1 MTLRG
6 DSGVV
11 LSEGRRRHGG
21 KAQGNCDTYMA
32 NFRKAFLLAFTVCAT
47 LTLPGGIHGQT
58 VDGQVEGAPGRML
71 VVLLGDDDQVM
82 TRGVTD
88 NRGVFQMPAPGAGRY
103 RVRVD
108 RVGFESTWSEAF
120 MASPGGRITLSVDMP
135 AVGRDLMSLPSPPVG
150 VCRNPGSAPDRLA
163 AAWAEAE
170 KALRLLQWTEDG
182 AEVVFDALVY
192 QRELEG
198 DGETVSRAEAAVV
211 REGVRRVTQPTNPA
225 DLLDRGFIRE
235 AEDGGYQYFGVTPE
249 VLLASGFLE
258 THCFRLQEGGG
269 ALLGLAFEPLNRRPE
284 SRPDVAGVLWLQAQS
299 GRPVLMEFGYRNV
312 DPTLVPA
319 GASGQTTFAELPDG
333 SWVIPETWLRMPL
346 VQLFENT
353 QTGEERWQLQ
363 GLLENRVRLLRVR
376 EGAEVWSITP
386 ETGAIEGMVMT
397 VTGGAVA
404 GADVSLVG
412 APMRTAS
419 DAGGRYRF
427 DGLLEGT
434 YRVAVEHP
442 SFNNLPLGPPV
453 TSVSVAAGETGS
465 ALLAP
470 PSPEEA
476 AGQLCTGSGLQANAI
491 ITGQLTDLIS
501 GEPLVGIP
509 IAIRFPDPRR
519 DGTPYHE
526 ARTTT
531 GAGGYYL
538 YCDAPEAQ
546 MVRLRPQIPGSGFED
561 DIEFM
566 AGRGVTRRDLQ
577 VRFSTEISSGGM
589 FGLIRENGTR
599 NGIEQAQV
607 RLKDTNLSAMTNR
620 NGFFAFQDIEP
631 GLYVVIVSHLAFEDR
646 EVVVRVDSGAVIQLN
661 VELLTDAI
669 PIEGITVSVMPRRLF
684 SDMVDLQR
692 RMELGF
698 GSFMMREELALR
710 GGTLGTAL
718 QGQMGVQVL
727 NGISRAGERFVV
739 LRSAR
744 DLNQAE
750 TGGAEGLGGAVGAIT
765 FDYCYP
771 AVWIDGRRWSR
782 PKVGGIGHDPV
793 DFSQFITEDIEAIEI
808 YRGAASVP
816 GEFGG
821 GDAACGA
828 VILWTRRGG
837 RTVRGDMG
845 GGPGRSGGS
854 KGGGG

>member
-1 MTLRG
+1 M
-6 DSGVV
+6 S
-11 LSEGRRRHGG
+11 
-21 KAQGNCDTYMA
+21 
-32 NFRKAFLLAFTVCAT
+32 NFRNVLPLLFIVGAA
-47 LTLPGGIHGQT
+47 LLLPVGAQAQT

-71 VVLLGDDDQVM
+71 VVLLGDDGQVV

-88 NRGVFQMPAPGAGRY
+88 SRGVFQMPAPGAGRY
-103 RVRVD
+103 RIRVD
-108 RVGFESTWSEAF
+108 RVGFESTSSEAF
-120 MASPGGRITLSVDMP
+120 EALPGGRITVSVGLP
-135 AVGRDLMSLPSPPVG
+135 SVARDLLNLPSPPVG

-182 AEVVFDALVY
+182 AEMVFDAMVY

-198 DGETVSRAEAAVV
+198 DGETVSRAEPAVLA
-211 REGVRRVTQPTNPA
+211 EGVRRVTQPANPN

-235 AEDGGYQYFGVTPE
+235 SMDGGYQYFGVTPE
-249 VLLASGFLE
+249 VLLAPAFLD
-258 THCFRLQEGGG
+258 THCFRLQEGGD
-269 ALLGLAFEPLNRRPE
+269 ALVGLAFEPLNRRPE

-299 GRPVLMEFGYRNV
+299 GRLVLMEFGYRNV

-319 GASGQTTFAELPDG
+319 GASGQTSFTELPDG

-346 VQLFENT
+346 VQVLENT
-353 QTGEERWQLQ
+353 QTGEETWQLQ
-363 GLLENRVRLLRVR
+363 GLLENRVTLLRAR
-376 EGAEVWSITP
+376 EGVEVWSITP
-386 ETGAIEGMVMT
+386 ETGTIEGMVMT
-397 VTGGAVA
+397 VTGGAVG

-412 APMRTAS
+412 TPIRTAS
-419 DAGGRYRF
+419 DADGRYRF
-427 DGLLEGT
+427 DGLLAGT

-442 SFNNLPLGPPV
+442 SFDNLPLGPPV
-453 TSVSVAAGETGS
+453 TSVAVAPGGVGS

-476 AGQLCTGSGLQANAI
+476 AGQLCSAPGLQANAI
-491 ITGQLTDLIS
+491 ITGQVTDSLS

-526 ARTTT
+526 ARTST

-546 MVRLRPQIPGSGFED
+546 MIRLRPQVPGSGFED
-561 DIEFM
+561 DVEFM
-566 AGRGVTRRDLQ
+566 AGRGVTRRDLR

-589 FGLIRENGTR
+589 FGLIREEGTSR
-599 NGIEQAQV
+599 AIEQAQIT
-607 RLKDTNLSAMTNR
+607 LKDTNLTAMTNR
-620 NGFFAFQDIEP
+620 NGFFAFQDIDP
-631 GLYVVIVSHLAFEDR
+631 GLYVVTVSHLAFEDR
-646 EVVVRVDSGAVIQLN
+646 EVVVRVDGGTAIQLN
-661 VELLTDAI
+661 VDLLSDAI
-669 PIEGITVSVMPRRLF
+669 PIEGITVSVLPRRLF

-698 GSFMMREELALR
+698 GSFMMRDELALR

-718 QGQMGVQVL
+718 QGQLGVQVL
-727 NGISRAGERFVV
+727 NGTNRAGERFVV
-739 LRSAR
+739 LRNAR
-744 DLNQAE
+744 DLNQQGVA
-750 TGGAEGLGGAVGAIT
+750 GAEVLGGADTGVT

-771 AVWIDGRRWSR
+771 AVWVDGRRWSR
-782 PKVGGIGHDPV
+782 PKVGGVGHDPV

-845 GGPGRSGGS
+845 GGPGGAGGVE
-854 KGGGG
+854 GGGG